1 MERNSGNQ
9 SGSDSISR
17 EDRPRFRFGFTKKE
31 WSWMFYDWA
40 NSVYATNIMA
50 AVFPIYFSS
59 IAAQQGVSG
68 DQLWGFG
75 SSLATLIIAFLAP
88 LLGAVG
94 DYKGMKKKLLV
105 TFMLLGV
112 CSTTLMAIFDIWQ
125 GMLVGYVLSYIGFA
139 GANLFYDSFL
149 TDVTTED
156 RMDKV
161 SASGFA
167 MGYVGGSTIPFL
179 ISIALIISP
188 FGAANPGAAVKI
200 AVLITSVWWA
210 VFSLPIILNVRQNH
224 FLDAPKTG
232 LLLNTFRSIFKT
244 AIELI
249 KNKSIFVFI
258 LAYFFYIDGVNTV
271 IHMATAYGSTLGL
284 DKTGMILAL
293 LVTQIVAVPCSVLF
307 STLAKK
313 FGSIRMIIA
322 AICMYI
328 FICLVGFYMGYSIE
342 QAEMLD
348 PGKGSV
354 YQAALTLSGNLFW
367 IMAFLVGTV
376 QGGIQALSRSY
387 FGKLIPPERSNEFF
401 GFFDIF
407 GKFAAV
413 LGPFLYGVLAASTG
427 SSAMGILSVSA
438 LFIVALVI
446 LVVGRRHMKT
456 TTKIMGKN

>member
-1 MERNSGNQ
+1 MGKSTQKQATPNTSV
-9 SGSDSISR
+9 DASR
-17 EDRPRFRFGFTKKE
+17 PKYRFGFTKKE

-59 IAAQQGVSG
+59 IAAKQGVSG

-75 SSLATLIIAFLAP
+75 SSLATLIIAVCAP
-88 LLGAVG
+88 ILGAIG

-105 TFMLLGV
+105 TFMSLGV
-112 CSTTLMAIFDIWQ
+112 ISTTLMAVFDIWQ

-167 MGYVGGSTIPFL
+167 MGYIGGSTIPFL
-179 ISIALIISP
+179 VSIALIISP
-188 FGAANPGAAVKI
+188 FGEANPSGAVKI
-200 AVLITSVWWA
+200 AVLITSIWWA
-210 VFSLPIILNVRQNH
+210 AFSLPILLHVKQVH
-224 FLDAPKTG
+224 FVQTPRTE
-232 LLLNTFRSIFKT
+232 LLKNTFLNILKT
-244 AIELI
+244 AKELI

-307 STLAKK
+307 SVLARK
-313 FGSIRMIIA
+313 FGSIRMILA

-342 QAEMLD
+342 QAQILD
-348 PGKGSV
+348 PAQGSV
-354 YQAALTLSGNLFW
+354 YQAALSLSGTLFW

-413 LGPFLYGVLAASTG
+413 LGPFLYGVLAATTG
-427 SSAMGILSVSA
+427 SSAIGILSVSA
-438 LFIVALVI
+438 LFIVALVV
-446 LVVGRRHMKT
+446 LVAGRRHLKT
-456 TTKIMGKN
+456 TTKISE